1 MFRGLQALAVVMFV
15 WALLGIVPR
24 GQSNPAAPQRS
35 GVTIVGSVV
44 DAGLAP
50 IPGVA
55 VTLERGGRV
64 EKNTT
69 TDAAGAFRFTAVAP
83 GSYRVRAQHSGF
95 PAFARDLRVP
105 DGVTAV
111 QLPIVLTRAGDE
123 LPAAQAETVAMGS
136 TVAGAAP
143 PAAQSQFPA
152 AGPVTG
158 VVGGRGGAMGVR
170 RRSDASYG
178 PRQVMLAR

>member
-55 VTLERGGRV
+55 ITLERGGRV

-69 TDAAGAFRFTAVAP
+69 TDAAGGRQ
-83 GSYRVRAQHSGF
+83 AQLK
-95 PAFARDLRVP
+95 LRP
-105 DGVTAV
+105 TGATTID
-111 QLPIVLTRAGDE
+111 
-123 LPAAQAETVAMGS
+123 
-136 TVAGAAP
+136 GAA
-143 PAAQSQFPA
+143 
-152 AGPVTG
+152 
-158 VVGGRGGAMGVR
+158 
-170 RRSDASYG
+170 
-178 PRQVMLAR
+178 